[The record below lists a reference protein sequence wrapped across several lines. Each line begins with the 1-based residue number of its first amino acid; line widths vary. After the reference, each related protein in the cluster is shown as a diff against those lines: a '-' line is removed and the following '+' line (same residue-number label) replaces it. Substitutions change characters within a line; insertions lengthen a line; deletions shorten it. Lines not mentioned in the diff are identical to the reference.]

1 MNCLK
6 PCRNAKYVT
15 IKHPFLKNF
24 DNYGVPGGAIKS
36 VADAAFDTIKVV
48 CCFISSVSYLLHIS
62 GKMFISN
69 GKVVLLI
76 LLIDNNSVYFNVSFF
91 FLIQSIFHP
100 IQKYSLRLPS

>member
-1 MNCLK
+1 MNSLK

-62 GKMFISN
+62 N

-91 FLIQSIFHP
+91 FF
-100 IQKYSLRLPS
+100 